1 MLKASLVK
9 RRITKEEN
17 FSEERDVVVEKDN
30 IEDKQDEDKGSDE

>member
-9 RRITKEEN
+9 RRITKEN
-17 FSEERDVVVEKDN
+17 FSEERDVVEEKDN